1 MLKGL
6 YNVKLYILE
15 SDLVWRMQLIL
26 VQGYKFMLINLIR
39 HTTSEFDLFLYMKL
53 AFKTSFLL

>member
-6 YNVKLYILE
+6 FNGKLYVLE
-15 SDLVWRMQLIL
+15 SDLVWRMQLIP
-26 VQGYKFMLINLIR
+26 QGYKFVLINLIR
-39 HTTSEFDLFLYMKL
+39 HTTSEFDLFLYNKL